1 MAAAPAR
8 RRSARHGRAPPKT
21 FQGLLDYNVDLGR
34 HHIGALLG
42 YTWEDENQRTIG
54 GYRNN
59 YPSDDV
65 PYLSAG
71 GVDGQTNSGGGYG
84 GPCSR

>member
-1 MAAAPAR
+1 MWISDATISAP
-8 RRSARHGRAPPKT
+8 
-21 FQGLLDYNVDLGR
+21 
-34 HHIGALLG
+34 LLG

-84 GPCSR
+84 PGRAVGDRTS